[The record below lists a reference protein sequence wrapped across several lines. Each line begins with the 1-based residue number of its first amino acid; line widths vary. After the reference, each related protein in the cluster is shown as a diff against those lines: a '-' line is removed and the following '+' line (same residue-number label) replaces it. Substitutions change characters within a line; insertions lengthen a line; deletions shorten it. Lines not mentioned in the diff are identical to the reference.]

1 MTALCLIP
9 IIVLYAAG
17 NIPAA
22 RAAYK
27 CVPRLPSA
35 LLLICAPVGTAAGLI
50 FAAIRLNRERTQ
62 IYRAAIKNPCDENA
76 DALIAY
82 LRRCGCVKKPDA
94 WRQLTGVW
102 YACNRSPRISAEK
115 KQELRTILTLKA
127 LYLDAPH

>member
-9 IIVLYAAG
+9 IIMLYAAG

-27 CVPRLPSA
+27 Q
-35 LLLICAPVGTAAGLI
+35 CAPPAAGAD
-50 FAAIRLNRERTQ
+50 FRLRPGRDCRGADFRRGQAEP
-62 IYRAAIKNPCDENA
+62 RARANIPRGEKN
-76 DALIAY
+76 
-82 LRRCGCVKKPDA
+82 PDA

-102 YACNRSPRISAEK
+102 YASNRSPRITAAK

-127 LYLDAPH
+127 LYLDAPY

>member
-9 IIVLYAAG
+9 IIMLYAAG

-27 CVPRLPSA
+27 YAPRLLPA
-35 LLLICAPVGTAAGLI
+35 LIFACAPVGTAAGLI
-50 FAAIRLNRERTQ
+50 FAAVKLNRERAQ
-62 IYRAAIKNPCDENA
+62 IYRAAIKN
-76 DALIAY
+76 
-82 LRRCGCVKKPDA
+82 PDA

-102 YACNRSPRISAEK
+102 YACNRSPHITAAK

-127 LYLDAPH
+127 LYLDAPY